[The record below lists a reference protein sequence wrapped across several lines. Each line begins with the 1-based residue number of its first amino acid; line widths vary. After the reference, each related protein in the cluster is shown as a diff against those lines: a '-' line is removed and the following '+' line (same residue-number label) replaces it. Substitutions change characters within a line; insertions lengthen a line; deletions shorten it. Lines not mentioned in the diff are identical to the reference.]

1 MAEAEEGEAAEE
13 DPADAGGDRPAAEG
27 ALRCWFYCLYGWG
40 CWIIKVFFHAVQ
52 CFANFASR
60 VLEIEIV
67 FFYDVL

>member
-40 CWIIKVFFHAVQ
+40 CWMIKVFFTLFSALQISPVG
-52 CFANFASR
+52 F
-60 VLEIEIV
+60 
-67 FFYDVL
+67 